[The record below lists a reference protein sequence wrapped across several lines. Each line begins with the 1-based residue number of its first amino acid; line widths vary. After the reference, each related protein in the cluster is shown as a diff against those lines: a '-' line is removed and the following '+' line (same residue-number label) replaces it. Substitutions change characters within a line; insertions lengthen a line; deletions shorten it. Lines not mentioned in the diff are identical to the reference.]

1 MQYVIIV
8 ACLILIQYLFFG
20 AMVGKAR
27 GKYNVPAPATTGD
40 PIFERYARVHGN
52 TMEQLILFLPSMFM
66 FAYIGSP
73 LYAAGAG
80 VVFFIG
86 RVMYYIGYIADPA
99 SRGKGFLVGFIGTI
113 FVLFGSL
120 FHAVMTI
127 F

>member
-1 MQYVIIV
+1 MEYVMIV
-8 ACLILIQYLFFG
+8 ACLLLIQYFVFG
-20 AMVGKAR
+20 ALVGKAR
-27 GKYNVPAPATTGD
+27 GTYSVPAPATTGD
-40 PIFERYARVHGN
+40 PIFERYVRVHGN

-66 FAYIGSP
+66 FAYLANP

-86 RVMYYIGYIADPA
+86 RILYFMGYVADP
-99 SRGKGFLVGFIGTI
+99 STRGKGFLVGFIATV

-120 FHAVMTI
+120 FHAVMSL

>member
-1 MQYVIIV
+1 MEYVMLV
-8 ACLILIQYLFFG
+8 ACLLLIQYFVFG
-20 AMVGKAR
+20 ALVGRAR

-66 FAYIGSP
+66 FAYLANP
-73 LYAAGAG
+73 MYAAAAG

-86 RVMYYIGYIADPA
+86 RIMYLTGYVADP
-99 SRGKGFLVGFIGTI
+99 SKRGRGFLVGFIATA

-120 FHAVMTI
+120 FHAVMSL

>member
-1 MQYVIIV
+1 MEYVMVV
-8 ACLILIQYLFFG
+8 ACLLLIQYFG
-20 AMVGKAR
+20 FGVLVGKAR

-52 TMEQLILFLPSMFM
+52 TMEQLIIFMPSMFM
-66 FAYIGSP
+66 FAYLSNP

-86 RVMYYIGYIADPA
+86 RILYLTGYVADPSA
-99 SRGKGFLVGFIGTI
+99 RGKGFLVGLIATA

-120 FHAVMTI
+120 FHAVMGLL
-127 F
+127 